1 MQIDKNI
8 NSQTSEFLRF
18 RSPLLKNTVGN
29 RVILKES
36 KKTTVKA
43 NEEPGFK
50 SKIPTAV
57 EPGVWMNTN
66 NHKSF
71 TETVHFTTNAHF

>member
-1 MQIDKNI
+1 M
-8 NSQTSEFLRF
+8 
-18 RSPLLKNTVGN
+18 
-29 RVILKES
+29 ILKES

-43 NEEPGFK
+43 DDEPGFK